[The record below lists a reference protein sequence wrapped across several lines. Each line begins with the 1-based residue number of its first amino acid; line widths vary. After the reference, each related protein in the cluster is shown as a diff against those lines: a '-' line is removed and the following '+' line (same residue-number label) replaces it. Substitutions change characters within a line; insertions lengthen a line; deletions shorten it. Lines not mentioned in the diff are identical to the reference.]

1 MQGAHL
7 HSDREE
13 TRRVAENLPGEG
25 VLSAPRNE
33 RNSTPAEGFAEVR
46 RGLDTIDAL
55 NESMRCMTCG
65 AKARVTFR
73 DDCMTC
79 FGCEMGCPTGAI
91 RVDPIKEEWPRTL
104 APLPESD

>member
-55 NESMRCMTCG
+55 NESMRCMTC
-65 AKARVTFR
+65 F
-73 DDCMTC
+73 
-79 FGCEMGCPTGAI
+79 FCELRCPSEAIEVHPFKERLPYTIESNTGGF
-91 RVDPIKEEWPRTL
+91 
-104 APLPESD
+104 